1 MGETAQ
7 LTSMIAAMWL
17 SVAILAGG
25 YARTRN
31 RSAWTWFLL
40 TAFTGPIAAFLL
52 VVWPPRPTPEPGR
65 SSAPPAR
72 AADSAAETPQ

>member
-1 MGETAQ
+1 MNED
-7 LTSMIAAMWL
+7 LTPMYLALMWI

-40 TAFTGPIAAFLL
+40 TVIAGPLALLLL
-52 VVWPPRPTPEPGR
+52 VTWPVRTPRE
-65 SSAPPAR
+65 
-72 AADSAAETPQ
+72 

>member
-1 MGETAQ
+1 MYEDFTPMY
-7 LTSMIAAMWL
+7 LSLLWV

-40 TAFTGPIAAFLL
+40 TLVLGPISVML
-52 VVWPPRPTPEPGR
+52 VVTW
-65 SSAPPAR
+65 PAR
-72 AADSAAETPQ
+72 ERRATPGEEP